1 MSIKYTKTAT
11 NSHLGAYDQLHVASG
26 KEVKIR
32 DIAKEVEDRSKI
44 PAIETLGIVQIFA
57 GYMAKNLLE
66 GNKVTIDGL
75 GSLYHSISKDKMG
88 KSVVKI
94 LFRPSAELK
103 KQLAELEFEEVNK

>member
-1 MSIKYTKTAT
+1 MSIKYTKTVK
-11 NSHLGAYDQLHVASG
+11 SSYLGAYDQLYVASG

-32 DIAKEVEDRSKI
+32 DIAKTVESRSKI

-57 GYMAKNLLE
+57 GYMAENLLE

-75 GSLYHSISKDKMG
+75 GSLYHSISKDRKG

-94 LFRPSAELK
+94 LFRPSSELK
-103 KQLAELEFEEVNK
+103 KQLAELEFEEIAE